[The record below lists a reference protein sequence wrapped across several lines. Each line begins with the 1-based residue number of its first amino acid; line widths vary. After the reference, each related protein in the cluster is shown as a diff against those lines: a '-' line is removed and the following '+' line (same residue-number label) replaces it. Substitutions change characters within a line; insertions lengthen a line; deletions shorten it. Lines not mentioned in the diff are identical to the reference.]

1 MKIRIKRMFAML
13 AAIGLI
19 LIIGLPAFAGGGL
32 GDLYY
37 TLNPGYVYD
46 MTELRFDIPYT
57 QYASNH
63 TGSLYGSDVTN
74 DTVTLVQDGTKY
86 NFTWAQTLTTDE
98 HYPFGA
104 SMRLQA
110 GYYNIGGDLHQ
121 QFPIDGRSL
130 FGFQKEPRTV
140 NIRYDYTDVILSD
153 TREDLKLYDE
163 YDAYGPTIDLEG
175 KISIT
180 ITTTIDGTYT
190 ISDFQPKVNDDYEIV
205 NENELTT
212 MLSEY
217 QTKISAGS
225 TDGVTWFDEP
235 QPITFRIDL
244 DGRLVGFGGYPEMMS
259 LIIGSSVMGE
269 HDYTVNF
276 QNMEYFTAIRD
287 NKINDGDVD
296 FSTFSIDCPLYVQAL
311 SWSMVPYQTIES
323 DNNAGGY
330 PPTVN
335 ENVSNNSDLT
345 RQPEKVILVAAG
357 TGIAALGAS
366 VIVSLIG
373 DSAASV
379 AASAVSGAVTSGVSG
394 IATPGS
400 SSSGSSS
407 FSTTISGDST
417 DGAESLPQDQEEN
430 DSETS
435 EDEEALAENSDE
447 DSSEVPELPEEDSP
461 NVSMSLFAPDKDLLN
476 VKGGVASIT
485 VEIKGG
491 EGYLWNYMPTV
502 ICPGTL
508 KAIVPTVTGR
518 SHLATLNLGMTGTKL
533 ASRHYEVF
541 VTVVAW
547 AYGADG
553 KPIKTHKSME
563 FKLHE
568 PGIEAKKNADE
579 SLTVSACVPTTLKGF
594 ADVRVLSEEEY
605 TCTTLPDGTI
615 EIKAL
620 DERLG
625 TALIKP

>member
-1 MKIRIKRMFAML
+1 MKTRITRLFSLL
-13 AAIGLI
+13 AAVGLI
-19 LIIGLPAFAGGGL
+19 VIIGLPVFAGGGL

-37 TLNPGYVYD
+37 PLTPGYVYD

-86 NFTWAQTLTTDE
+86 NFTWEQTLTTDE

-104 SMRLQA
+104 SMMLQA
-110 GYYNIGGDLHQ
+110 GYYNIGGDLHY
-121 QFPIDGRSL
+121 QFPIDGKSL

-140 NIRYDYTDVILSD
+140 NIRYDYTDVILRD
-153 TREDLKLYDE
+153 TQTDLSLYNE
-163 YDAYGPTIDLEG
+163 YDAYGPTVDLEG

-180 ITTTIDGTYT
+180 ITTTLDGVYT
-190 ISDFQPKVNDDYEIV
+190 ISDFEPQVNDDFEIV
-205 NENELTT
+205 NKSELTS

-217 QTKISAGS
+217 RSKISSES
-225 TDGVTWFDEP
+225 TDGITWFDEP
-235 QPITFRIDL
+235 QAITFRIDL

-259 LIIGSSVMGE
+259 LVIGSSVMGE

-276 QNMEYFTAIRD
+276 QNMDYFTAVRD
-287 NKINDGDVD
+287 NNINDGDVD
-296 FSTFSIDCPLYVQAL
+296 FSTFSIDCPLYIQAL
-311 SWSMVPYQTIES
+311 SWSMVPYQRIES

-330 PPTVN
+330 PPIEN
-335 ENVSNNSDLT
+335 ESNTTDLT

-366 VIVSLIG
+366 VVVSLIG
-373 DSAASV
+373 DTAAS
-379 AASAVSGAVTSGVSG
+379 AMASAVSGTLSSAASDLASAVAS
-394 IATPGS
+394 GS
-400 SSSGSSS
+400 SSSSSGVPEQIVS
-407 FSTTISGDST
+407 ADET
-417 DGAESLPQDQEEN
+417 DNP
-430 DSETS
+430 ETP
-435 EDEEALAENSDE
+435 ET
-447 DSSEVPELPEEDSP
+447 PELPEEDSP

-485 VEIKGG
+485 VEIKDG
-491 EGYLWNYMPTV
+491 EGYLWNYIPTV

-508 KAIVPTVTGR
+508 KAIIPTVTGR

-541 VTVVAW
+541 VTLIAW
-547 AYGADG
+547 TTTANGDV
-553 KPIKTHKSME
+553 IKTSKSME
-563 FKLHE
+563 MKLHE
-568 PGIEAKKNADE
+568 PGIEAKKNADGT
-579 SLTVSACVPTTLKGF
+579 LTVSACVPTTLKGF
-594 ADVRVLSEEEY
+594 ADVRTLSEEEY
-605 TCTTLPDGTI
+605 TYTTLPDGTI
-615 EIKAL
+615 EIKAM